1 MRPPAA
7 RCRPSLGPNPRLDQK
22 GLLIAIAGHVAVVV
36 TLVYRTQSLADPVP
50 PPPIFVTL
58 VRPGSAEA
66 QLAAPGPNLTPLRP
80 RPAPPTAS
88 TQIDRRFE
96 RLPEYALPASAP
108 VATPAVGAPAPVD
121 SPPEFESTPVGM
133 TAAPAE
139 AAPAVPTALPGSQ
152 DEVRQY
158 IAAVMRELNR
168 HKKYP
173 RDLKKAKVEG
183 TVIIRFTIDRSGRLI
198 ESSVQQ
204 SSGHAG
210 LDQAAMDMLTGAA
223 PLPSIPE
230 FMNRDE
236 LALAVPV
243 DYSLIT
249 DR

>member
-1 MRPPAA
+1 
-7 RCRPSLGPNPRLDQK
+7 
-22 GLLIAIAGHVAVVV
+22 
-36 TLVYRTQSLADPVP
+36 
-50 PPPIFVTL
+50 
-58 VRPGSAEA
+58 
-66 QLAAPGPNLTPLRP
+66 
-80 RPAPPTAS
+80 
-88 TQIDRRFE
+88 
-96 RLPEYALPASAP
+96 
-108 VATPAVGAPAPVD
+108 
-121 SPPEFESTPVGM
+121 M